1 MNEEGV
7 IVLTGEQRFR
17 YHKSLIKN
25 DVKMSYEKANMILK
39 KQEEEADL
47 ETADENQ
54 IQSKQ
59 VSTALHQLK
68 KLMSNR
74 RILREKIDG

>member
-17 YHKSLIKN
+17 YHKSIIKN

-47 ETADENQ
+47 KASDEN
-54 IQSKQ
+54 
-59 VSTALHQLK
+59 
-68 KLMSNR
+68 
-74 RILREKIDG
+74 

>member
-7 IVLTGEQRFR
+7 IVLTGEQRFQ

-47 ETADENQ
+47 ETSDENQ
-54 IQSKQ
+54 
-59 VSTALHQLK
+59 
-68 KLMSNR
+68 
-74 RILREKIDG
+74 